1 MSIKLISAVDKNY
14 GIGYK
19 NDLLLRISEDMNRFR
34 ELTDGHFVV
43 MGRKTFQSLPRALE
57 NRVNVV
63 LTRNVE
69 FPHSPDVF
77 IMDSVEHIINHY
89 NSGDQDKDIWV
100 IGGSGVYQKFLPY
113 ADEVYLTHIDKE
125 AEKVDTY
132 FPKDELK
139 ELFDVKDYSEWH
151 YSEVEECKY
160 CFVTYRHK

>member
-1 MSIKLISAVDKNY
+1 MTIKLIAAVDSNY

-19 NDLLLRISEDMNRFR
+19 NDLLFRISEDMNRFK
-34 ELTDGHFVV
+34 ELTDGHFIV
-43 MGRKTFQSLPRALE
+43 MGRRTFQSLPRALD

-77 IMDSVEHIINHY
+77 AMDSVEHIINHY

-100 IGGSGVYQKFLPY
+100 IGGADVYQQFLPY

-125 AEKVDTY
+125 AERVDTY
-132 FPKDELK
+132 FPKDKLK
-139 ELFDVKDYSEWH
+139 EYFAVKDYSEWY
-151 YSEVEECKY
+151 YSEAEECKY
-160 CFVTYRHK
+160 CFVTYKHK